1 LFKDLK
7 LFFKVINVNLVS
19 NITDLFLQDIYE
31 NLLVFLDE
39 ETANLMVRFTL
50 DHSAEVNDVEDDEER
65 HEQ

>member
-1 LFKDLK
+1 M
-7 LFFKVINVNLVS
+7 NLVS

-39 ETANLMVRFTL
+39 GTANLMVRFTL
-50 DHSAEVNDVEDDEER
+50 DHSAEVNDVKDDEER